1 MTESAQRQHMV
12 YAYAVLRPTAE
23 AARAVATLR
32 GVADEQVGL
41 VETGDLAAAVGPV
54 PAQEFEEGALRAGL
68 EELPRL
74 EALARG
80 HHGVVAGLAPLG
92 AVLPLRLATVY
103 RDEDRVRR
111 VLQERRDQFLPLLER
126 LAGHVEWGV
135 KVYTDPTG
143 FSTADAA
150 ATADAAGGE
159 EALSPGRAYLA
170 ARRRRRRG
178 AEEAWHTAARTAAR
192 IAEEAGGLAVGRVA
206 HRPQRGELAQMAGGG
221 TVDGTK
227 HGGGPA
233 DAGNPGGG
241 TAGRGK
247 PGGEAAGG
255 SSVVPGGETAGAGK
269 PGGENIANDA
279 YLVPADRAE
288 EFRSRVLAAAEGRP
302 GVRVEVTGPWAP
314 YSFALPPEP
323 AARREPV

>member
-1 MTESAQRQHMV
+1 MV
-12 YAYAVLRPTAE
+12 YAYAVLRPTPE

-54 PAQEFEEGALRAGL
+54 PAEEFEEGALRAGL

-135 KVYTDPTG
+135 KVYTDPTDSLAG
-143 FSTADAA
+143 DAA
-150 ATADAAGGE
+150 VRAEATGGE
-159 EALSPGRAYLA
+159 AALSPGRAYLA

-178 AEEAWHTAARTAAR
+178 VEEAWQTAARTAAR
-192 IAEEAGGLAVGRVA
+192 IAEEAGGVAVGRVA
-206 HRPQRGELAQMAGGG
+206 HRPQRGELAQVA
-221 TVDGTK
+221 
-227 HGGGPA
+227 
-233 DAGNPGGG
+233 
-241 TAGRGK
+241 
-247 PGGEAAGG
+247 
-255 SSVVPGGETAGAGK
+255 GGETAGGGK

-288 EFRSRVLAAAEGRP
+288 EFRSRVLAAAEGQP

-323 AARREPV
+323 DPAARPEPV

>member
-12 YAYAVLRPTAE
+12 YAYAVLRPTPE
-23 AARAVATLR
+23 AARAAAVLR

-54 PAQEFEEGALRAGL
+54 PAEEFEEGALKAGL

-103 RDEDRVRR
+103 RDEDRVRQ

-135 KVYTDPTG
+135 KVYTDPTD
-143 FSTADAA
+143 SLARDAA
-150 ATADAAGGE
+150 VPAGATGGE
-159 EALSPGRAYLA
+159 DALSPGRAYLA

-178 AEEAWHTAARTAAR
+178 AEEAWQTAARTAAR
-192 IAEEAGGLAVGRVA
+192 IAEEAGALAVGRVA
-206 HRPQRGELAQMAGGG
+206 HRPQRGELAQVA
-221 TVDGTK
+221 
-227 HGGGPA
+227 
-233 DAGNPGGG
+233 GGG
-241 TAGRGK
+241 TAGGGK
-247 PGGEAAGG
+247 
-255 SSVVPGGETAGAGK
+255 PGGETAGAGK

-279 YLVPADRAE
+279 YLVSADRAE
-288 EFRSRVLAAAEGRP
+288 EFRSRVLAAAEGQP

-314 YSFALPPEP
+314 YSFALPPDP
-323 AARREPV
+323 AARPEPV

>member
-1 MTESAQRQHMV
+1 MTESARRQHMV
-12 YAYAVLRPTAE
+12 YAYAVLRPTPE

-54 PAQEFEEGALRAGL
+54 PAEEFEEGALRAGL

-135 KVYTDPTG
+135 KVYTDPTDSLAVAG
-143 FSTADAA
+143 DAA
-150 ATADAAGGE
+150 VAADAAGGD

-178 AEEAWHTAARTAAR
+178 AEEAWQTAARTAAR

-206 HRPQRGELAQMAGGG
+206 HRPQRGELAQVA
-221 TVDGTK
+221 
-227 HGGGPA
+227 
-233 DAGNPGGG
+233 GGG
-241 TAGRGK
+241 TAGG
-247 PGGEAAGG
+247 
-255 SSVVPGGETAGAGK
+255 GK

-288 EFRSRVLAAAEGRP
+288 EFRARVLAAAEGQP

-323 AARREPV
+323 EPDPAARPEPV

>member
-1 MTESAQRQHMV
+1 MTESARRQHMV
-12 YAYAVLRPTAE
+12 YAYAVLRPTPE

-54 PAQEFEEGALRAGL
+54 PAEEFEEGALRAGL

-135 KVYTDPTG
+135 KVYTDPTDSLAG
-143 FSTADAA
+143 DAA
-150 ATADAAGGE
+150 VRAEATGGE
-159 EALSPGRAYLA
+159 AALSPGRAYLA

-178 AEEAWHTAARTAAR
+178 VEEAWQTAARTAAR
-192 IAEEAGGLAVGRVA
+192 IAEEAGGVAVGRVA
-206 HRPQRGELAQMAGGG
+206 HRPQRGELAQVA
-221 TVDGTK
+221 
-227 HGGGPA
+227 
-233 DAGNPGGG
+233 
-241 TAGRGK
+241 
-247 PGGEAAGG
+247 
-255 SSVVPGGETAGAGK
+255 GGETAGGGK

-288 EFRSRVLAAAEGRP
+288 EFRSRVLAAAEGQP

-323 AARREPV
+323 DPAARPEPV

>member
-12 YAYAVLRPTAE
+12 YAYAVLRPTPE
-23 AARAVATLR
+23 AARAAAVLR

-54 PAQEFEEGALRAGL
+54 PAEEFEEGALKAGL

-103 RDEDRVRR
+103 RDEDRVRQ

-135 KVYTDPTG
+135 KVYTDPTD
-143 FSTADAA
+143 SLARDAA
-150 ATADAAGGE
+150 VPAGATGGE
-159 EALSPGRAYLA
+159 DALSPGRAYLA

-178 AEEAWHTAARTAAR
+178 AEEAWQTAARTAAR
-192 IAEEAGGLAVGRVA
+192 IAEEAGALAVGRVA
-206 HRPQRGELAQMAGGG
+206 HRPQRGELAQVA
-221 TVDGTK
+221 
-227 HGGGPA
+227 
-233 DAGNPGGG
+233 GGG
-241 TAGRGK
+241 TAGG
-247 PGGEAAGG
+247 
-255 SSVVPGGETAGAGK
+255 GK

-279 YLVPADRAE
+279 YLVSADRAE
-288 EFRSRVLAAAEGRP
+288 EFRSRVLAAAEGQP

-314 YSFALPPEP
+314 YSFALPPDP
-323 AARREPV
+323 AARPEPV

>member
-1 MTESAQRQHMV
+1 MTERTRRQHMV
-12 YAYAVLRPTAE
+12 YAYAVLRPTPE
-23 AARAVATLR
+23 AARAAAVLR

-54 PAQEFEEGALRAGL
+54 PAEEFEEGALKTGL

-103 RDEDRVRR
+103 RDEDRVRQ

-135 KVYTDPTG
+135 KVYTDPTDSLAG
-143 FSTADAA
+143 DAA
-150 ATADAAGGE
+150 VPAEATGGE
-159 EALSPGRAYLA
+159 AALSPGRAYLA

-178 AEEAWHTAARTAAR
+178 AEELWQTAARTAAR

-206 HRPQRGELAQMAGGG
+206 HRPQRGELAQVA
-221 TVDGTK
+221 
-227 HGGGPA
+227 
-233 DAGNPGGG
+233 GGG
-241 TAGRGK
+241 TAGG
-247 PGGEAAGG
+247 
-255 SSVVPGGETAGAGK
+255 GK

-288 EFRSRVLAAAEGRP
+288 EFRSRVLAAAEGQP

-314 YSFALPPEP
+314 YSFALPPDP
-323 AARREPV
+323 AARPEPV

>member
-1 MTESAQRQHMV
+1 MTESARRQHKV
-12 YAYAVLRPTAE
+12 YAYAVLRPTPE
-23 AARAVATLR
+23 AARAVAVLR

-54 PAQEFEEGALRAGL
+54 PAEEFEEGALKAGL

-103 RDEDRVRR
+103 RDEDRVRQI
-111 VLQERRDQFLPLLER
+111 LQERRDQFLPLLER

-135 KVYTDPTG
+135 KVYTDPTD
-143 FSTADAA
+143 SLASDAA
-150 ATADAAGGE
+150 VAAGATGGE

-178 AEEAWHTAARTAAR
+178 AEEAWQTAARTAVR

-206 HRPQRGELAQMAGGG
+206 HRPQRGELAQMAGGE
-221 TVDGTK
+221 TAR
-227 HGGGPA
+227 GG
-233 DAGNPGGG
+233 
-241 TAGRGK
+241 K
-247 PGGEAAGG
+247 
-255 SSVVPGGETAGAGK
+255 SGGETAGGGK

-288 EFRSRVLAAAEGRP
+288 EFRARVLAAAEGQP

-323 AARREPV
+323 TARPEPV

>member
-1 MTESAQRQHMV
+1 MV
-12 YAYAVLRPTAE
+12 YAYAVLRPTPE
-23 AARAVATLR
+23 AARAAAVLR

-54 PAQEFEEGALRAGL
+54 PAEEFEEGALKAGL

-103 RDEDRVRR
+103 RDEDRVRQ

-135 KVYTDPTG
+135 KVYTDPTD
-143 FSTADAA
+143 SLARDAA
-150 ATADAAGGE
+150 VPAGATGGE
-159 EALSPGRAYLA
+159 DALSPGRAYLA

-178 AEEAWHTAARTAAR
+178 AEEAWQTAARTAAR
-192 IAEEAGGLAVGRVA
+192 IAEEAGALAVGRVA
-206 HRPQRGELAQMAGGG
+206 HRPQRGELAQVA
-221 TVDGTK
+221 
-227 HGGGPA
+227 
-233 DAGNPGGG
+233 GGG
-241 TAGRGK
+241 TAGGGK
-247 PGGEAAGG
+247 
-255 SSVVPGGETAGAGK
+255 PGGETAGAGK

-279 YLVPADRAE
+279 YLVSADRAE
-288 EFRSRVLAAAEGRP
+288 EFRSRVLAAAEGQP

-314 YSFALPPEP
+314 YSFALPPDP
-323 AARREPV
+323 AARPEPV

>member
-1 MTESAQRQHMV
+1 MV
-12 YAYAVLRPTAE
+12 YAYAVLRPTPE

-54 PAQEFEEGALRAGL
+54 PAEEFEERALRAGL

-135 KVYTDPTG
+135 KVYTDPTDSLAG
-143 FSTADAA
+143 DAAVAADAMGGDA
-150 ATADAAGGE
+150 MGGVATGRE
-159 EALSPGRAYLA
+159 ESLSPGRAYLA

-178 AEEAWHTAARTAAR
+178 AEEVWQTAARTAAR

-206 HRPQRGELAQMAGGG
+206 HRPQRGELAQVA
-221 TVDGTK
+221 
-227 HGGGPA
+227 
-233 DAGNPGGG
+233 
-241 TAGRGK
+241 
-247 PGGEAAGG
+247 
-255 SSVVPGGETAGAGK
+255 GGETAGGGK

-279 YLVPADRAE
+279 YLVAADRAE
-288 EFRSRVLAAAEGRP
+288 EFRARVLAAAEGRP

-323 AARREPV
+323 EPVARPEPV

>member
-12 YAYAVLRPTAE
+12 YAYAVLRPTPE
-23 AARAVATLR
+23 AARAAAVLR

-54 PAQEFEEGALRAGL
+54 PAEEFEEGALKAGL

-103 RDEDRVRR
+103 RDEDRVRQ

-126 LAGHVEWGV
+126 LAGHLEWGV
-135 KVYTDPTG
+135 KVYTDPTDPTD
-143 FSTADAA
+143 SLASDAA
-150 ATADAAGGE
+150 VSAGATGGE

-178 AEEAWHTAARTAAR
+178 AEEAWQTAARTAAR

-206 HRPQRGELAQMAGGG
+206 HRPQRGELAQVAGGE
-221 TVDGTK
+221 TARDGK
-227 HGGGPA
+227 
-233 DAGNPGGG
+233 
-241 TAGRGK
+241 
-247 PGGEAAGG
+247 
-255 SSVVPGGETAGAGK
+255 SGGETAGGGKSGGGK

-288 EFRSRVLAAAEGRP
+288 EFRSRVLAAAEGQP

-323 AARREPV
+323 ESAARPEPV

>member
-1 MTESAQRQHMV
+1 MTESAWRQHMV
-12 YAYAVLRPTAE
+12 YAYAVLRPTPE
-23 AARAVATLR
+23 AAQAVATLR

-41 VETGDLAAAVGPV
+41 VETDDLAAAVGPV
-54 PAQEFEEGALRAGL
+54 PAEEFEEGALRAGL

-135 KVYTDPTG
+135 KVYTDPTDSLAG
-143 FSTADAA
+143 
-150 ATADAAGGE
+150 DAAGAAEPTGGE
-159 EALSPGRAYLA
+159 TAGGEGFLSPGRAYLA

-178 AEEAWHTAARTAAR
+178 AEEAWQTAARTAAR

-206 HRPQRGELAQMAGGG
+206 HRPQRGELAQVG
-221 TVDGTK
+221 
-227 HGGGPA
+227 
-233 DAGNPGGG
+233 GGG
-241 TAGRGK
+241 TAGG
-247 PGGEAAGG
+247 
-255 SSVVPGGETAGAGK
+255 GK

-288 EFRSRVLAAAEGRP
+288 EFRARILAAAEGQP

-323 AARREPV
+323 EPAARPEPV

>member
-1 MTESAQRQHMV
+1 MTESARRQHMV
-12 YAYAVLRPTAE
+12 YAYAVLRPTPE

-54 PAQEFEEGALRAGL
+54 PAEEFEEGALRAGL

-135 KVYTDPTG
+135 KVYTDPTDSLAG
-143 FSTADAA
+143 DAA
-150 ATADAAGGE
+150 APAGATGGQ

-178 AEEAWHTAARTAAR
+178 AEEVWQTAARTAAR
-192 IAEEAGGLAVGRVA
+192 IAEEAGALAVGRVA
-206 HRPQRGELAQMAGGG
+206 HRPQRGELAQAAGGG
-221 TVDGTK
+221 TV
-227 HGGGPA
+227 GG
-233 DAGNPGGG
+233 
-241 TAGRGK
+241 
-247 PGGEAAGG
+247 
-255 SSVVPGGETAGAGK
+255 GK

-323 AARREPV
+323 AARPEPV

>member
-1 MTESAQRQHMV
+1 MTERTRRQHMV
-12 YAYAVLRPTAE
+12 YAYAVLRPTPE
-23 AARAVATLR
+23 AARAVAVLR
-32 GVADEQVGL
+32 GVAHEQVGL

-54 PAQEFEEGALRAGL
+54 PAAEFEEGALKAGL

-135 KVYTDPTG
+135 KVYTDPTDSPAG
-143 FSTADAA
+143 DTAVPAE
-150 ATADAAGGE
+150 ATGGE
-159 EALSPGRAYLA
+159 AALSPGRAYLA

-178 AEEAWHTAARTAAR
+178 AEELWQTAARTAAR

-206 HRPQRGELAQMAGGG
+206 HRPQRGELAQ
-221 TVDGTK
+221 V
-227 HGGGPA
+227 
-233 DAGNPGGG
+233 PGGG
-241 TAGRGK
+241 TAGG
-247 PGGEAAGG
+247 
-255 SSVVPGGETAGAGK
+255 GK

-288 EFRSRVLAAAEGRP
+288 EFRSRVLAAAEGQP

-314 YSFALPPEP
+314 YSFALPPDP
-323 AARREPV
+323 AARPEPV